1 MISIPFLIIVFI
13 LSFFLIFAGHKFFI
27 KKNLIDKINKRSS
40 HNVLATRSGGIAIY
54 LSLFLISSCNYFI
67 GNTIF
72 DYSILIPLALLVAIG
87 SYDDIYSIDFKLK
100 FIFQIIAAKM
110 IIDTGLLIDNFHGI
124 FGIFEIDRGI
134 AQILTIFI
142 ILSIV
147 NAINFIDGIDALAIC
162 VVGVFIILFE
172 YFSIEHTPYI
182 NLSYLLLA
190 SMIPLFFLNVH
201 KNSKVFLGDSGS
213 YFLGGVVSIYVVY
226 ILSNHYIIKDSFD
239 IHKILFVFSILSYP
253 IIDLIRVVILRIKN
267 GKSPFIA
274 DKNHLHHLLVKK
286 FKSHII
292 VTLIILFLVL
302 ILFGLIQIIF

>member
-274 DKNHLHHLLVKK
+274 DKNHLHHIILKHT
-286 FKSHII
+286 KSHWKTT
-292 VTLIILFLVL
+292 TLIILVSILNL
-302 ILFGLIQIIF
+302 IFIQLIF

>member
-1 MISIPFLIIVFI
+1 MFLSLILPSFI
-13 LSFFLIFAGHKFFI
+13 LSGILLIISHKYFKQ
-27 KKNLIDKINKRSS
+27 KKIVDKINSRSS

-54 LSLFLISSCNYFI
+54 LSLFLISSFSYFI

-87 SYDDIYSIDFKLK
+87 SYDDIHSIDFKLK

-110 IIDTGLLIDNFHGI
+110 IVDTGLLIDNFHGI
-124 FGIFEIDRGI
+124 LGIFEIGRGI

-213 YFLGGVVSIYVVY
+213 HFLGGVVSIYVVY
-226 ILSNHYIIKDSFD
+226 ILSNDYIIKDSFD

-292 VTLIILFLVL
+292 VTSIIISVT
-302 ILFGLIQIIF
+302 ISIFGLIQIIF